1 MHVCFHPLA
10 NVTIGFT
17 QEEYHVFENAGV
29 AHVFIERNDVILDR
43 NISFTIFT
51 IMGPGEAVGM
61 FSEILCYCSIIPI
74 GTFTSMLLLKI
85 CGSFDTVVDV
95 HVQ

>member
-17 QEEYHVFENAGV
+17 QEEYHIFENAGV
-29 AHVFIERNDVILDR
+29 AQVFIERNDVMLDR

-61 FSEILCYCSIIPI
+61 FSEILSV
-74 GTFTSMLLLKI
+74 TA
-85 CGSFDTVVDV
+85 
-95 HVQ
+95 Q